1 MGEQNHPKSKGQGE
15 QYIYIQK
22 LIKDAVQKQE
32 AGLGKEAVQKML
44 EKGG

>member
-1 MGEQNHPKSKGQGE
+1 MSKTAPNQKVRE
-15 QYIYIQK
+15 NIYIYLEK
-22 LIKDAVQKQE
+22 LIKDAVQKWE